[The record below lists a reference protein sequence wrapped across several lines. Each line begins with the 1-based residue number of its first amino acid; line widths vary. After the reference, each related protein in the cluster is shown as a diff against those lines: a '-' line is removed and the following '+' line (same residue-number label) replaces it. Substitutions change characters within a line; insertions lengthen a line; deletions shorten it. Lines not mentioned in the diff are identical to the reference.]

1 MTPET
6 IPWPITANWLLGLTG
21 ALAVS
26 YLALEVTSHCRKL
39 FGKKESTNVTDD
51 LKRLAADCERRH
63 EILRGEMDERFREF
77 TIERARSLADLYEKI
92 NRVAEDVAYIR
103 GKMSND

>member
-1 MTPET
+1 MTPDT

-21 ALAVS
+21 ALALS
-26 YLALEVTSHCRKL
+26 YLALEVTARCRKL
-39 FGKKESTNVTDD
+39 FGKNQTVTDD
-51 LKRLAADCERRH
+51 IKRLSADCERRH
-63 EILRGEMDERFREF
+63 ELLRGEMEERFREF

-103 GKMSND
+103 GKISNE

>member
-21 ALAVS
+21 ALALS
-26 YLALEVTSHCRKL
+26 YLALEVTARCRKV
-39 FGKKESTNVTDD
+39 FGKNPPISDQIT
-51 LKRLAADCERRH
+51 RLASDCERRH
-63 EILRGEMDERFREF
+63 EILRGEMDERFREY

-92 NRVAEDVAYIR
+92 NRVAEDVAFIR
-103 GKMSND
+103 GKISND